1 MSFDETHQSS
11 VITQDTAGYF
21 YCTSMQVQYV
31 LQLLTISFLNFCSI
45 WNNANM
51 ISSFAR
57 SLLAV
62 SCVGIVLV
70 VSASAMTAPAYMS
83 IAGRGGAQNTTIIFD
98 APVPEGRG
106 LVITGLE
113 PRSQWDYM
121 SYISVRVGLND
132 TIPSYTEYNARI
144 VQGPICNATNWV
156 ADSSSPDDGVTSV
169 LARTTVGVWIWKCC
183 WVRALLIPFS
193 FLFFSKVS
201 GTDLQ
206 YLPFSDTNIW
216 FSGRED
222 ACVQVRSWWE
232 DDKVSFSQCVYYRF
246 THTALVMAVSVPT
259 AESWSS
265 MDLVF
270 LLLLAFASVPSSY
283 WFCFP
288 FAAIVR
294 DVWHVAASPNLHRH
308 ITWFHNNRL
317 PTLRILTMCRWMST
331 SLHQRVSLLPKHHL
345 EHWPTVTLTAQC
357 ISHAKTSTYFTS
369 CDFAQKYNI
378 FFSRSRNVWV
388 CVSVGTAI

>member
-1 MSFDETHQSS
+1 
-11 VITQDTAGYF
+11 
-21 YCTSMQVQYV
+21 
-31 LQLLTISFLNFCSI
+31 
-45 WNNANM
+45 M

-169 LARTTVGVWIWKCC
+169 LARTTVGVWI
-183 WVRALLIPFS
+183 
-193 FLFFSKVS
+193 
-201 GTDLQ
+201 
-206 YLPFSDTNIW
+206 
-216 FSGRED
+216 
-222 ACVQVRSWWE
+222 
-232 DDKVSFSQCVYYRF
+232 
-246 THTALVMAVSVPT
+246 
-259 AESWSS
+259 
-265 MDLVF
+265 
-270 LLLLAFASVPSSY
+270 
-283 WFCFP
+283 
-288 FAAIVR
+288 
-294 DVWHVAASPNLHRH
+294 
-308 ITWFHNNRL
+308 
-317 PTLRILTMCRWMST
+317 
-331 SLHQRVSLLPKHHL
+331 
-345 EHWPTVTLTAQC
+345 
-357 ISHAKTSTYFTS
+357 
-369 CDFAQKYNI
+369 
-378 FFSRSRNVWV
+378 
-388 CVSVGTAI
+388 